1 MATAA
6 EPVAPEAPTLTRA
19 ERADHAMR
27 QAMLWSF
34 GAGFVPSA
42 AIDVVAIGGVQLN
55 MLHDLSRIYDV
66 PFRDDLGKKLL
77 AALVATLGARW
88 FADTF
93 LASALKMIPFA
104 GTLLAYGAMPASAA
118 ASTYAVAKV
127 FIQHFESGGTFLDFE
142 PARVKAY
149 FAEQY
154 AEGKRVVSETIGT
167 KKPAA
172 APAK

>member
-6 EPVAPEAPTLTRA
+6 EPIAPEVPSLTRA

-34 GAGFVPSA
+34 GAGFVPSPAFDVA
-42 AIDVVAIGGVQLN
+42 AIAGIQLN

-66 PFRDDLGKKLL
+66 PFREDVGKKLL
-77 AALVATLGARW
+77 GALVGGVGARW

-93 LASALKMIPFA
+93 LASALKLIPVA
-104 GTLLAYGAMPASAA
+104 GTLLAYAAMPASAA
-118 ASTYAVAKV
+118 ASSYAVAKV
-127 FIQHFESGGTFLDFE
+127 FIQHFESGGTFLDFD
-142 PARVKAY
+142 PDKVKAY
-149 FAEQY
+149 FAQQY

-167 KKPAA
+167 RKP